1 MVRDRQLV
9 DEGDPE
15 RERVCW
21 RDRRGL
27 ERGSCS
33 SLHYYCTIYKT
44 LTSQVALVVK
54 NLRANAGDIRDMV
67 LIAESGRFPEVGNG
81 FPLQYFCLEN
91 SMSRGA

>member
-1 MVRDRQLV
+1 
-9 DEGDPE
+9 
-15 RERVCW
+15 
-21 RDRRGL
+21 
-27 ERGSCS
+27 
-33 SLHYYCTIYKT
+33 
-44 LTSQVALVVK
+44 VALVVK